1 VSPGQRSLTTL
12 TSGTSNTDRSH
23 VVPSPRGCGK
33 MKRDSQADE
42 LADQWT
48 LLRGERELSA
58 NKSGTTRLR
67 SSSQVLPVR
76 GALSTSRVRKYPERL
91 CQTGDLT
98 LPLVT
103 RMFLQGLEG
112 SQPSGFSNVAVSFK
126 RQLLSLGFELSATA
140 GTGFPS
146 GSKSI
151 SGAGYRPYIQF
162 PWSHSIAIWCC

>member
-1 VSPGQRSLTTL
+1 
-12 TSGTSNTDRSH
+12 
-23 VVPSPRGCGK
+23 

-48 LLRGERELSA
+48 LLRGEIELSA

-67 SSSQVLPVR
+67 SASQVLPVR

-103 RMFLQGLEG
+103 RMFLQGL
-112 SQPSGFSNVAVSFK
+112 QRAPSTDES
-126 RQLLSLGFELSATA
+126 
-140 GTGFPS
+140 
-146 GSKSI
+146 
-151 SGAGYRPYIQF
+151 
-162 PWSHSIAIWCC
+162 

>member
-1 VSPGQRSLTTL
+1 
-12 TSGTSNTDRSH
+12 
-23 VVPSPRGCGK
+23 

-67 SSSQVLPVR
+67 SASQVLPVR
-76 GALSTSRVRKYPERL
+76 RALSTSRVRKYPERL

-103 RMFLQGLEG
+103 RMFLQGPHVSLRMCLEIKKTAIRIRSVMG
-112 SQPSGFSNVAVSFK
+112 
-126 RQLLSLGFELSATA
+126 QLGRFA
-140 GTGFPS
+140 
-146 GSKSI
+146 
-151 SGAGYRPYIQF
+151 QF
-162 PWSHSIAIWCC
+162 AHK